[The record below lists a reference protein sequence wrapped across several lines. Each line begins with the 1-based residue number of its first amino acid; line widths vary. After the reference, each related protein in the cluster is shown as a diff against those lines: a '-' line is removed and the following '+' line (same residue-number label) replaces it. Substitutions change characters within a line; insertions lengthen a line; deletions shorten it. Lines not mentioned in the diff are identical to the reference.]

1 MLEYQTYILTLKQQQ
16 KEAELRQVQQ
26 AAIKA
31 KIKVWTETISRLTAK
46 VNFEKVILLWEL
58 YWTFSLIYCNI
69 KKAYMQI
76 ERKRGLQAK

>member
-31 KIKVWTETISRLTAK
+31 KIKVRTETVSRLTAK
-46 VNFEKVILLWEL
+46 VNFEKVILLCFQSCGN
-58 YWTFSLIYCNI
+58 YI
-69 KKAYMQI
+69 
-76 ERKRGLQAK
+76 GLVS